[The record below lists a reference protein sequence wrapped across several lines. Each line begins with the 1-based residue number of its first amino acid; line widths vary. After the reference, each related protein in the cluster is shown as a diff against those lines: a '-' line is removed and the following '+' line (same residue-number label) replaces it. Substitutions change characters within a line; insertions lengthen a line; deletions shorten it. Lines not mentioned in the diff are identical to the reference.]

1 MIDSNYIIYLIKEYF
16 ALVFFVVIIF
26 NIILRT
32 MVNKK
37 VNKKGKRGHKGGG
50 GLLSTITNFFT
61 LTPGKGEMTPLE
73 ASLE

>member
-1 MIDSNYIIYLIKEYF
+1 
-16 ALVFFVVIIF
+16 
-26 NIILRT
+26 
-32 MVNKK
+32 MVKKK

-61 LTPGKGEMTPLE
+61 LTPGKGEMSPLE

>member
-1 MIDSNYIIYLIKEYF
+1 MIDSNYIIYFIKEYF

-50 GLLSTITNFFT
+50 GLLSTITKFFT
-61 LTPGKGEMTPLE
+61 LTPGKGEMSPLE

>member
-32 MVNKK
+32 MVKKK
-37 VNKKGKRGHKGGG
+37 VNKKGKRGHKGG

-61 LTPGKGEMTPLE
+61 LTPGKGEMSPLE

>member
-32 MVNKK
+32 MVKKK

-50 GLLSTITNFFT
+50 LLSTITNFVT
-61 LTPGKGEMTPLE
+61 LTPGKGEMSPLE

>member
-32 MVNKK
+32 IVSKK
-37 VNKKGKRGHKGGG
+37 VNKKGKLGHKGGS
-50 GLLSTITNFFT
+50 LLANITNFFT
-61 LTPGKGEMTPLE
+61 LTPGKEQISPLE
-73 ASLE
+73 ASLG